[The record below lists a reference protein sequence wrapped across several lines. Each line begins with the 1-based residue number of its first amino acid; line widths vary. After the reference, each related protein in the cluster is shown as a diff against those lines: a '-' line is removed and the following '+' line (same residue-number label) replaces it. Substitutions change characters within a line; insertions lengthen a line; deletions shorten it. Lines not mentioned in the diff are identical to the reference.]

1 MLKLILAMLI
11 FGTIGIFR
19 KMIPLSSAQLAF
31 FRGAIGS
38 VSLVLLVSIR
48 RRKILGRI
56 SRKNLIMLI
65 TSGAMIGVNWI
76 LLFEAYNYT
85 TVSVA
90 TLCYYMAPTFVVVLS
105 AVLFREPMSLRKGL
119 CVITA
124 LLGMVL
130 ISGVAESGLPG
141 VNELRG
147 IFFGLAA
154 ACLYAAVVL
163 ENKRIQGVDGYDKTI
178 LQLGSAALVLV
189 PYLAV
194 TDGVTGIA
202 WTPQVIILLLFVGIV
217 HTGFSYALYFGSIE
231 GVRTQTLALLSY
243 IDPVTAL
250 ILSALLLH
258 EKMTVLGLLGACM
271 ILGAAI
277 VSERETGDG
286 PVSPTLSSK

>member
-38 VSLVLLVSIR
+38 VSLVLLVSVR
-48 RRKILGRI
+48 RRRILGRI
-56 SRKNLIMLI
+56 TRKKLFMLI

-105 AVLFREPMSLRKGL
+105 AVLFREPMSLRNGL

-147 IFFGLAA
+147 IIFGLAA

-163 ENKRIQGVDGYDKTI
+163 ENKRIQGAPAYDKTI
-178 LQLGSAALVLV
+178 LQLASAALVLV

-217 HTGFSYALYFGSIE
+217 HTGLSYVLYFGSIE
-231 GVRTQTLALLSY
+231 GVRTQTLALFSY

-258 EKMTVLGLLGACM
+258 EKMTMLGILGACM

-277 VSERETGDG
+277 VSER
-286 PVSPTLSSK
+286 K